1 MIQGLRCLLLLLLIA
16 FSISCSNNRSSHGHT
31 HDVVGGHSVDDGHD
45 HETMMESYT
54 LFSESHELF
63 VEFEPLVAGQISS
76 FAAHVTQ
83 LDDYKP
89 VIRGNF
95 MVSIIKGNKGIR
107 HRVEAPSS
115 PGIFRPA
122 IQPLEAGNYR
132 LVFEFNDE
140 SGVVL
145 FEVESVHVLADAH
158 EALHITEDKPMGDE
172 ITFLKEQAWKI
183 DFATSKI
190 DFRPF
195 YSVIHTSGRVK
206 ISPQSETILH
216 TQTSGT
222 VQLMVVTG
230 ESVEKGTLLAWV
242 TGSGIDD
249 NINLQMN
256 ERKIAFEKSRSDFI
270 RTKPLAEQQAISQKD
285 FLEIQ
290 ARYHQDSL
298 RYHQLTGLVSQKEGL
313 RITAPM
319 DGFISNMVVMNGQ
332 HVEAGSP
339 ILKISNSQQLIIET
353 HVNQSDFKKVDGIF
367 DANFLIKGHD
377 KPLTLKELNGKIVSK
392 NPFVDDQFT
401 RIPVIFSAS
410 GNDLLIPG
418 MFLEAFLFSGY
429 KENALL
435 VPHSA
440 LIEEHGQ
447 YYVFVQTGGESYEK
461 RQVTWA
467 DSDGRQAEIVSGL
480 TPNERIVTKGAYQ
493 IKLAAISGDL
503 PLHGH
508 TH

>member
-1 MIQGLRCLLLLLLIA
+1 MIQGLRCLLLLFLIA
-16 FSISCSNNRSSHGHT
+16 FSIRCSNNQSSHGHS
-31 HDVVGGHSVDDGHD
+31 HDLAGGHSVDDGHD
-45 HETMMESYT
+45 HETIMESYT

-63 VEFEPLVAGQISS
+63 VEFNPLVAGRISS

-89 VIRGNF
+89 VSEGNF
-95 MVSIIKGNKGIR
+95 MVSLIKGNKGIR
-107 HRVEAPSS
+107 HQVDAPSS

-122 IQPLEAGNYR
+122 LQPIEAGIYTLR
-132 LVFEFNDE
+132 FEFKDE
-140 SGVVL
+140 NGSAL
-145 FEVESVHVLADAH
+145 FEVDKIGVFSDAH
-158 EALHITEDKPMGDE
+158 EVLHTADDKPMGDE

-183 DFATSKI
+183 EFATSKI
-190 DFRPF
+190 DYQPF

-206 ISPQSETILH
+206 VSPESEMILH
-216 TQTSGT
+216 TQASGT
-222 VQLMVVTG
+222 VQLKVVTG
-230 ESVEKGTLLAWV
+230 ESVKKGALLAWV

-256 ERKIAFEKSRSDFI
+256 ERKIAFEKSRSDYI
-270 RTKPLAEQQAISQKD
+270 RTKPLAAQQAISQTD

-298 RYHQLTGLVSQKEGL
+298 RYHQLTGLVSKEQGL

-319 DGFISNMVVMNGQ
+319 DGFISNMIVMNGQ
-332 HVEAGSP
+332 HVESGSP
-339 ILKISNSQQLIIET
+339 ILKISNPQQLLIET
-353 HVNQSDFKKVDGIF
+353 HVNQSDIKKVNEIF
-367 DANFLIKGHD
+367 DANFIIKGHD
-377 KPLTLKELNGKIVSK
+377 NPLTLKELNGEVALK
-392 NPFVDDQFT
+392 NAFVDDQFT
-401 RIPVIFSAS
+401 RIPVIFTAS
-410 GNDLLIPG
+410 GNDLLMPG

-429 KENALL
+429 KEKALL
-435 VPHSA
+435 VPLSA

-461 RQVTWA
+461 RSVSLA
-467 DSDGRQAEIVSGL
+467 DSDGLQSEIVSGL
-480 TPNERIVTKGAYQ
+480 APGERIVTKGAYQ